1 MFAATYIIN
10 LARSHARWET
20 LQPVLEQM
28 GAANPLRFEAVD
40 GAALDSAALAH
51 LQASG
56 ALAATTAGFDPHC
69 AAAEIGCAL
78 SHAAVL
84 REIVARDWPTALILE
99 DDIALAPPARNWQRR
114 LGKTLADLPAS
125 WELLYLYRCFDIRH
139 RCRRLTRR
147 VLVPW
152 TPQGGAAYAVTRS
165 GARKLLAALTP
176 VPSAVDRV
184 YSSLVQR
191 REIEAYAASPLLI
204 HPGAHASI
212 IRNGHP
218 TKLWMENGVNLPPE
232 YWPEPFLAHLG
243 EQAPSRWRRA
253 LHFFQRSRA

>member
-99 DDIALAPPARNWQRR
+99 DDIALAPPPRKWAQRCSR
-114 LGKTLADLPAS
+114 ALADLPPS
-125 WELLYLYRCFDIRH
+125 WELFYLYRCFDVRH
-139 RCRRLTRR
+139 RCRRLTPR
-147 VLVPW
+147 VVAPW
-152 TPQGGAAYAVTRS
+152 SPLGGAAYAVTRS
-165 GARKLLAALTP
+165 GARKLRDALTP
-176 VPSAVDRV
+176 LAGAVDRV
-184 YSSLVQR
+184 YSGLVQQR
-191 REIEAYAASPLLI
+191 AIEAYAASPLLI
-204 HPGAHASI
+204 HPGRHESI
-212 IRNGHP
+212 IRNNHP
-218 TKLWMENGVNLPPE
+218 TKLWMENGVNRPPE
-232 YWPEPFLAHLG
+232 YWPAEFLAHLG
-243 EQAPSRWRRA
+243 EQQPPRWRRA